1 MPVIQP
7 TTENLQS
14 ERATRPLTAW
24 LIHAAKSQRT
34 MTYTDAKRRLENDC
48 GFGVIFPVAVGKV
61 AGAAMNKL
69 LECDSNAPLLNVLLV
84 RSDTGL
90 PGSGAVGY
98 LARRYPNRRWLR
110 ARNAHKDHR
119 WRTLIEE
126 EAARVYAYPH
136 WDELYRKAYNSR
148 LHPSDND
155 PKGKEKDGKRH
166 GRGGEGANHRALRL
180 KVLRNPSLVRR
191 ELRPEATNTEVE
203 LLSGDRVDVVSITED
218 RTIAIE
224 VKSRDSDWADLRRG
238 VYQCVKYR
246 AVMKAQDIRRNANVE
261 SWLVTE
267 TPLPPELKK
276 LARRLGVQT
285 KAISSR

>member
-1 MPVIQP
+1 M
-7 TTENLQS
+7 
-14 ERATRPLTAW
+14 RTRIT
-24 LIHAAKSQRT
+24 
-34 MTYTDAKRRLENDC
+34 
-48 GFGVIFPVAVGKV
+48 
-61 AGAAMNKL
+61 AGA
-69 LECDSNAPLLNVLLV
+69 
-84 RSDTGL
+84 
-90 PGSGAVGY
+90 
-98 LARRYPNRRWLR
+98 
-110 ARNAHKDHR
+110 
-119 WRTLIEE
+119 TLIEE

-148 LHPSDND
+148 LPPSDND

-267 TPLPPELKK
+267 TPLPEILKK

>member
-7 TTENLQS
+7 TIENLTS
-14 ERATRPLTAW
+14 DRATRPLTVW
-24 LIHAAKSQRT
+24 LIRAAKSQRT
-34 MTYTDAKRRLENDC
+34 MTYTDAKRHLENDC
-48 GFGVIFPVAVGKV
+48 GFGVIFTVAVGKV

-69 LECDSNAPLLNVLLV
+69 LDCDSNVPLLNVLLI

-110 ARNAHKDHR
+110 ARNAHKDNR
-119 WRTLIEE
+119 WRKLIED

-136 WDELYRKAYNSR
+136 WDDLYRKVYNSR
-148 LHPSDND
+148 LRPSDVD
-155 PKGKEKDGKRH
+155 SKGREKDGTRN
-166 GRGGEGANHRALRL
+166 GRGGEGPNHRALRL
-180 KVLRNPSLVRR
+180 RILRNPSLVRT

-218 RTIAIE
+218 TTIAIE
-224 VKSRDSDWADLRRG
+224 VKSKDSDWADLRRG

-246 AVMKAQDIRRNANVE
+246 AVMKAQDIRRNPCVE

-267 TPLPPELKK
+267 TPLPDELKN

-285 KAISSR
+285 KAILSP

>member
-7 TTENLQS
+7 TTENLTS

-24 LIHAAKSQRT
+24 LIYAAKFQRT
-34 MTYTDAKRRLENDC
+34 MTYTDAKRRLENEC
-48 GFGVIFPVAVGKV
+48 GFGVIFTVAVGKV

-69 LECDSNAPLLNVLLV
+69 LECDPNAPLLNVLLV

-110 ARNAHKDHR
+110 ARNAHKDDR

-126 EAARVYAYPH
+126 EAARVYAYPY

-148 LHPSDND
+148 LLPSEDD
-155 PKGKEKDGKRH
+155 PKGKEKDGKRQ

-180 KVLRNPSLVRR
+180 RVLRNPSLVRR
-191 ELRPEATNTEVE
+191 KLRPETTNTEVE
-203 LLSGDRVDVVSITED
+203 LLSGDRVDVVSITDD
-218 RTIAIE
+218 RTVAIE
-224 VKSRDSDWADLRRG
+224 VKSKDSDWADLRRG

-246 AVMKAQDIRRNANVE
+246 AVMKAQDIRRNADVE
-261 SWLVTE
+261 TWLVTE
-267 TPLPPELKK
+267 TPLPDQLKK
-276 LARRLGVQT
+276 LARRLRVHF